1 MYEGPINLLYSD
13 PFHEVAT
20 KMNNDIEE
28 QIMVEIARVGID
40 VNKEELVKALQYDRD
55 QYAKGWN
62 DAIRRNDA
70 FRNLFRLGFE
80 FAREHPECKYFDEI
94 DWDMV
99 KEVW

>member
-20 KMNNDIEE
+20 KINNDIEE

-80 FAREHPECKYFDEI
+80 FAREHPECKYFDEV
-94 DWDMV
+94 DWDKV

>member
-1 MYEGPINLLYSD
+1 MYEGPIELLYSD
-13 PFHEVAT
+13 TFHDIAESI
-20 KMNNDIEE
+20 NNELEE
-28 QIMVEIARVGID
+28 KIMVSIMQVGIN

-70 FRNLFRLGFE
+70 FRSLFRLGFA
-80 FAREHPECKYFDEI
+80 FARNHPEYKYFDEI
-94 DWDMV
+94 DLDMV

>member
-1 MYEGPINLLYSD
+1 MAYQGPIDLLYSD
-13 PFHEVAT
+13 PVTAQI
-20 KMNNDIEE
+20 NNDLEE
-28 QIMVEIARVGID
+28 KIMESIMRVGIN

-62 DAIRRNDA
+62 DSIRRTYA
-70 FRNLFRLGFE
+70 LRNLFRLGFE
-80 FAREHPECKYFDEI
+80 FARNHPECKYFDEV

>member
-1 MYEGPINLLYSD
+1 MYKSPIDLMYSD
-13 PFHEVAT
+13 PVHEFAT
-20 KMNNDIEE
+20 KMNNDLEE
-28 QIMVEIARVGID
+28 QIMVEIARVGIN

-62 DAIRRNDA
+62 DSIRRTDA

-80 FAREHPECKYFDEI
+80 FARNHPECKYFDEV
-94 DWDMV
+94 DWDKV

>member
-1 MYEGPINLLYSD
+1 MYKSPIDLMYSN
-13 PFHEVAT
+13 PVHEFAT
-20 KMNNDIEE
+20 KMNNDMEE
-28 QIMVEIARVGID
+28 QIMVEIARVRIN

-62 DAIRRNDA
+62 DSIRRTDA

-80 FAREHPECKYFDEI
+80 FARNHPECKYFDEV
-94 DWDMV
+94 DWDNV